1 MLRERINTLRKLLFL
16 AYLIP
21 VAASFLISIYVESYY
36 EGKHVYFDAYD
47 GLMATVLIIWGLV
60 LWNNKDCY
68 SFRSKSKFEI
78 TKTAITASLLASGIS
93 LIVLFYWSDS
103 RLGKLMAGSFVILS
117 TIGLVVLRLQIQFL
131 LEYIRKRGYN
141 YQTIIIAGQ
150 GKRARHFADSIFQNL
165 HWGYR
170 IDGFINTNNGPSV
183 PLWSYNDIPV
193 IGCLDTIPDII
204 KSQQVDWVVFAVEN
218 NELGKIEEAVATCDE
233 MGTRVAILT
242 DLFPAKFAKKRIDE
256 FFDCPILLFD
266 TTPPQRIS
274 LAVKAIFDRFVS
286 FLGIITISPILFFT
300 ALAIK
305 LFSKGPI
312 LFKQERLGINGKRF
326 TMYKF
331 RTMRPDADM
340 LKDQLKDQN
349 EMDGPAFK
357 IKNDP
362 RITPLGRWL
371 RKTSIDELPQLLNVV
386 KGDMSLVG
394 PRPPLSNEVI
404 QYDSW
409 QRRRLS
415 MKPGI
420 TCLWQVGGRNNISFK
435 KWMEL
440 DLKYIDNWS
449 LWLDTKILA
458 RTLPA
463 VISRKGAR

>member
-1 MLRERINTLRKLLFL
+1 VLRERINTLRKLLFFT
-16 AYLIP
+16 YLIL
-21 VAASFLISIYVESYY
+21 VTAGFLTSIYIESYF
-36 EGKHVYFDAYD
+36 KRMSIDIHTSD
-47 GLMATVLIIWGLV
+47 GLMATVLIVWGLV

-68 SFRSKSKFEI
+68 SFRSKSRLEI
-78 TKTAITASLLASGIS
+78 VRTTVKASLLAAGIS
-93 LIVLFYWSDS
+93 LIVLFYWADS
-103 RLGKLMAGSFVILS
+103 GFGRLMAGSFVILS
-117 TIGLVVLRLQIQFL
+117 SAGLVILRLLIHAL
-131 LEYIRKRGYN
+131 LEYIRGRGYN
-141 YQTIIIAGQ
+141 YQTVIIVGQ
-150 GKRARHFADSIFQNL
+150 GKRAKHFADNILNNQ

-170 IDGFINTNNGPSV
+170 IDGFISINGGSNIR
-183 PLWSYNDIPV
+183 LWSYSDIPA
-193 IGCLDTIPDII
+193 IGRLSTIPDII

-218 NELGKIEEAVATCDE
+218 SELGKIENAVATCDE
-233 MGTRVAILT
+233 MGTMVAVLT
-242 DLFPAKFAKKRIDE
+242 DLFPAKYATKRVDE
-256 FFDCPILLFD
+256 FFNSPILLFD
-266 TTPPQRIS
+266 TTPRHRFS
-274 LAVKAIFDRFVS
+274 LAIKGIFDRIAAFWGIVFV
-286 FLGIITISPILFFT
+286 SPILFFT
-300 ALAIK
+300 ALTIK

-312 LFKQERLGINGKRF
+312 LFKQERLGINGKKF

-331 RTMRPDADM
+331 RTMRPDAEK
-340 LKDQLKDQN
+340 LKDQLKEQN

-404 QYDSW
+404 QYDTW